1 LRTWAPDFIIEFL
14 GMYEVQHSIP
24 RTKENEKTKGNKEGR
39 KTNKDLKIKIGSK
52 NFKKYRKERL
62 Y

>member
-1 LRTWAPDFIIEFL
+1 
-14 GMYEVQHSIP
+14 MYEVQHSIP